1 MAEEQKKTEQKRPQQ
16 PKQKQQKQKKPAVKK
31 QNPLVNVAKIFLDDQ
46 KHLLRNL
53 IGLVVA
59 LGLVIVPA
67 MYAWFNIAAS
77 WDPYGN
83 TRQLKV
89 AVANEDAGYHSDL
102 VSIPV
107 NVGSNVESSLR
118 GNDSLDWQFVSRDK
132 AVEGVRSGEY
142 YAAIVIPK
150 NFSTQMMTL
159 FSPNASRATIEYYI
173 NEKSNAIAPKIT
185 EKAADTVVSQVSSTF
200 SETIASVALDV
211 AQSVNTF
218 ATRGDTQQYVSTT
231 VQRLKNM
238 ADNLDAYGAQVG
250 SYAGLLESSAGLVT
264 SARDILSSSA
274 SGSDDV
280 RAALQSTVTNVK
292 TLGQAVSAS
301 SGSVSQALG
310 AAGSSL
316 DSVAAQID
324 SLASG
329 VSAPAGQLS
338 ARVTALGSALEQGS
352 SRYDELVTALQ
363 AVRAQV
369 EASGADAGSGSGG
382 LSSEAR
388 ARMLSNLDSIIAQLQ
403 QVRSDV
409 SGLGAQISAAS
420 SDAQKAQQTISAQKD
435 DLKARVAAL
444 KADIESA
451 RSDYTTNVKPQLDA
465 LATQLRETST
475 RAAAAGSSVR
485 SVLSQLSTRGSD
497 ASGRVDGVVTSMKD
511 AQGKLSE
518 AASSIRG
525 LAERVSDGYAT
536 GTSALQKLTGSDRS
550 AVELAA
556 VLTSPVKLSRTAV
569 YAVANYGTAMS
580 AFYTILATWVG
591 SVFLVSMVRVY
602 VSDKRKA
609 AVLGLTRGGEVFAKP
624 ETVGNAAAFGLG
636 FGSEYWGRYLTFL
649 FISLLQS
656 TLIVMGDLWYLG
668 IQHDS
673 IPRIFLVGWVASLVF
688 SMIMYALTFTFG
700 AVGKAIAVI
709 IMVMQI
715 AGSGGTFPV
724 ELLPSFFQHVYPLLP
739 FPYALRAM
747 HAAIAGSYGSE
758 YWVALG
764 QFALFIIPALAVG
777 LVLGRPLS
785 QSSWLVEQLEKT
797 DVYGE

>member
-1 MAEEQKKTEQKRPQQ
+1 MTDKQKKTEQKRPQQ
-16 PKQKQQKQKKPAVKK
+16 KK
-31 QNPLVNVAKIFLDDQ
+31 QNPFVNVAKIFLDDQ

-83 TRQLKV
+83 THQLKV

-150 NFSTQMMTL
+150 NFSAQMMTL
-159 FSPNASRATIEYYI
+159 FSPNASQASIEYYI

-218 ATRGDTQQYVSTT
+218 ATRGDTQQYVTTT

-238 ADNLDAYGAQVG
+238 ADNLDAYGSQVG

-264 SARDILSSSA
+264 SARDIMSSSV

-301 SGSVSQALG
+301 AGSVSEALS

-329 VSAPAGQLS
+329 VSTPADQLG

-363 AVRAQV
+363 TVRANV
-369 EASGADAGSGSGG
+369 EASDS
-382 LSSEAR
+382 LFSEAKAR
-388 ARMLSNLDSIIAQLQ
+388 ALSQLDSVIAQLQ

-420 SDAQKAQQTISAQKD
+420 SDAQKAQQTISAQKE

-444 KADIESA
+444 KKDIESA
-451 RSDYTTNVKPQLDA
+451 KSAYTTDVKPQLDA
-465 LATQLRETST
+465 LSAQLRETST
-475 RAAAAGSSVR
+475 RAASAGTSVR

-497 ASGRVDGVVTSMKD
+497 ASSRVTDVVSSMKD
-511 AQGKLSE
+511 AQGKLSG
-518 AASSIRG
+518 AASSVRG
-525 LAERVSDGYAT
+525 LSERVQSGYET

-591 SVFLVSMVRVY
+591 SVFLVSMVRVF

-609 AVLGLTRGGEVFAKP
+609 AVLGLGSKGMGPQAFTRE

-673 IPRIFLVGWVASLVF
+673 ILRIFLVGWVASLVF
-688 SMIMYALTFTFG
+688 SMIMYGLTFAFG
-700 AVGKAIAVI
+700 ALGKAIAVI

-724 ELLPSFFQHVYPLLP
+724 ELLPPFFQHVYPLLP

-764 QFALFIIPALAVG
+764 QFALFFIPALFVG
-777 LVLGRPLS
+777 FVLGRPLS
-785 QSSWLVEQLEKT
+785 KSSWLVEQLEKT